1 MIYKIYKIRTMGGQE
16 IPLESKEEIENLLS
30 QVEMGKKLILTKYGI
45 VNVSSIDS
53 VVIDKEKSDGV
64 TELRGIGRSEEEARK
79 EILGPSPFAEI
90 KNGLVK
96 KLKGED

>member
-1 MIYKIYKIRTMGGQE
+1 MGGQE

-53 VVIDKEKSDGV
+53 VVIDKGKSDGV

-90 KNGLVK
+90 AIKNGVVK
-96 KLKGED
+96 KLKPE